1 VDFNPC
7 QPGNPGFT
15 RLAGRNDREGIAK
28 TRHTRCVIAG
38 QLSRRGKRGQQQ
50 GDSTMQADVLFR
62 ILKGVSWAVI
72 ALMLISIAYATFTSI
87 KYWAGI
93 GV

>member
-1 VDFNPC
+1 MRGVYC
-7 QPGNPGFT
+7 QDVYRAF
-15 RLAGRNDREGIAK
+15 EGKAL
-28 TRHTRCVIAG
+28 TDNTP
-38 QLSRRGKRGQQQ
+38 

-72 ALMLISIAYATFTSI
+72 ALMLISILYAGFTSI
-87 KYWAGI
+87 KYWSGI

>member
-1 VDFNPC
+1 
-7 QPGNPGFT
+7 
-15 RLAGRNDREGIAK
+15 LAIQVSQGLQAGTTGKELPKRAHALRY
-28 TRHTRCVIAG
+28 AG

-62 ILKGVSWAVI
+62 ILKGASWAVI

-87 KYWAGI
+87 RYWAGI

>member
-1 VDFNPC
+1 
-7 QPGNPGFT
+7 
-15 RLAGRNDREGIAK
+15 
-28 TRHTRCVIAG
+28 
-38 QLSRRGKRGQQQ
+38 
-50 GDSTMQADVLFR
+50 MQAEVLFR

-72 ALMLISIAYATFTSI
+72 ALMLISILYAGFTSI

>member
-1 VDFNPC
+1 
-7 QPGNPGFT
+7 
-15 RLAGRNDREGIAK
+15 
-28 TRHTRCVIAG
+28 
-38 QLSRRGKRGQQQ
+38 
-50 GDSTMQADVLFR
+50 MQADVLFR

-87 KYWAGI
+87 RYWAGI

>member
-1 VDFNPC
+1 
-7 QPGNPGFT
+7 
-15 RLAGRNDREGIAK
+15 
-28 TRHTRCVIAG
+28 
-38 QLSRRGKRGQQQ
+38 
-50 GDSTMQADVLFR
+50 MQADVLFR

-72 ALMLISIAYATFTSI
+72 VLMLISIIYAAFTSI